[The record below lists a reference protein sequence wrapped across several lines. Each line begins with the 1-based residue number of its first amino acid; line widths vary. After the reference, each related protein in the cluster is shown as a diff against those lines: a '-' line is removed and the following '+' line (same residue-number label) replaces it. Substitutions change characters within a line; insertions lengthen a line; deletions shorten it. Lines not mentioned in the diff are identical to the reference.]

1 MNHPILSTPD
11 RSASG
16 RFRRW
21 TAVMAV
27 VGLLFGAAPV
37 ALAAD
42 EINLSNGHTAEGAPL
57 ALHGYDP
64 VAFFNQGAPAAGNA
78 SHSSVHRGATYYF
91 ASKENKKA
99 FERDPERYVPA
110 FGGFCAY
117 GVSVGKKF
125 DGDPRYWTIWKD
137 RLYLNLNGDIARQFA
152 ADVPGAVAKAEKQW
166 RDIEHR
172 PISGL

>member
-1 MNHPILSTPD
+1 MNDRITPNPGSTF
-11 RSASG
+11 

-21 TAVMAV
+21 TAAMAV
-27 VGLLFGAAPV
+27 VGLLLGASTA

-42 EINLSNGHTAEGAPL
+42 EINLTNGHTADGAPL

-64 VAFFNQGAPAAGNA
+64 VAFFSQGAPAVGNA
-78 SHSSVHRGATYYF
+78 SHASVHRGATYYF
-91 ASKENKKA
+91 ASKENKKT
-99 FERDPERYVPA
+99 FERDPDRYVPA

-125 DGDPRYWTIWKD
+125 DGNPRYWTIWKD
-137 RLYLNLNGDIARQFA
+137 RLYLNLNGEIARAFT

-166 RDIEHR
+166 RNIEHR
-172 PISGL
+172 PIAGL